1 MANDTGRSYDEVPYG
16 DGCFRVSQ
24 PDHLA
29 ALAAVHGI
37 PAPPLERC
45 RVLELGCGSGG
56 NLLPMALELPEASF
70 VGVDLSE
77 VQIASARERA
87 SALGARNADF
97 RAMDLAAIDASFGT
111 FDYVVCHGVYS
122 WVPEAVQERI
132 LEICSANLSPDGLA
146 YVSYNTFPG
155 WHERRMARGL
165 MLYHDRAGGPSAE
178 RIARARSF
186 PGELTRV
193 VLSPEGAYGRILRA
207 EAEALKGEEDA
218 YVFHEFLED
227 VNRPTYVHEFLTRA
241 ARHGLEFVTEAG
253 TPGLF
258 AGLPAPSREA
268 VERWAVDVIS
278 REQYLDFVC
287 NRPFRKTVL
296 RHAGGPPAG
305 APDPAALAGL
315 DVSSDL
321 KPAPGSPVAADESP
335 ARFTRPDVEGGAST
349 TSPLLK
355 AILLALDAARPRA
368 LDPAALHAAVA
379 ARLAE
384 AGKALPADREEAE
397 AELRGAV
404 LLLFLPDLVELHVRP
419 PRPAAGVSAR
429 PLASPLAR
437 HQAARSSSVTSL
449 RRRVVEVGELER
461 AVLLELDGSRDLS
474 GVLDR
479 VTARVLAGEVELSLE
494 GRTVHD
500 PAVARAALAA
510 EIEPAVRALA
520 EKALLAG

>member
-1 MANDTGRSYDEVPYG
+1 MSNDTGRSYDEVPYG
-16 DGCFRVSQ
+16 EGCFRVSQ

-29 ALAAVHGI
+29 ALAAVLGVA
-37 PAPPLERC
+37 APPLERC

-77 VQIASARERA
+77 GQIASARECA
-87 SALGARNADF
+87 SALGVRNADF

-132 LEICSANLSPDGLA
+132 FAICSANLAPDGLA

-155 WHERRMARGL
+155 WHERRMAREL
-165 MLYHDRAGGPSAE
+165 MLYHNRAGGPAAE

-186 PGELTRV
+186 PGELARV
-193 VLSPEGAYGRILRA
+193 VLSPESAYGRVLRA
-207 EAEALKGEEDA
+207 EAEALKDEEDA

-227 VNRPTYVHEFLTRA
+227 ENRPTYVHEFLARA
-241 ARHGLEFVTEAG
+241 ARHGLEFLTEAG

-258 AGLPAPSREA
+258 EGLPAPTREA
-268 VERWAVDVIS
+268 VERWAVDAIS

-296 RHAGGPPAG
+296 RRAGRPAAGP
-305 APDPAALAGL
+305 PDPAALAGL
-315 DVSSDL
+315 CVSSDL
-321 KPAPGSPVAADESP
+321 KPAPGSPVVADESP
-335 ARFTRPDVEGGAST
+335 ARFVRPDIEGAVNT
-349 TSPLLK
+349 NSPLFK

-397 AELRGAV
+397 THLRGAV
-404 LLLFLPDLVELHVRP
+404 LRLYLTDLVELHVRP

-429 PLASPLAR
+429 PLGSPLAR
-437 HQAARSSSVTSL
+437 YQAARSASVTSL
-449 RRRVVEVGELER
+449 RRRVVQLGELER
-461 AVLLELDGSRDLS
+461 AVLLELDGSRNLD
-474 GVLDR
+474 GILDR
-479 VTARVLAGEVELSLE
+479 VTARVLSGDVELSLE
-494 GRTVHD
+494 GKAVHD
-500 PAVARAALAA
+500 PAVVRSALEV
-510 EIEPAVRALA
+510 EIEPAVRALS
-520 EKALLAG
+520 EIALLAG

>member
-1 MANDTGRSYDEVPYG
+1 MSNDTGRSYDEVPYG
-16 DGCFRVSQ
+16 EGCFRVSQ

-29 ALAAVHGI
+29 ALAAVLGVA
-37 PAPPLERC
+37 APPLERC

-56 NLLPMALELPEASF
+56 NLLPMALELPEAAF

-77 VQIASARERA
+77 GQIASARECA
-87 SALGARNADF
+87 SALGVRNADF

-132 LEICSANLSPDGLA
+132 FAICSANLAPDGLA

-155 WHERRMARGL
+155 WHERRMAREL
-165 MLYHDRAGGPSAE
+165 MLYHNRAGGPAAE

-186 PGELTRV
+186 PGELARV
-193 VLSPEGAYGRILRA
+193 VLSPESAYGRVLRA
-207 EAEALKGEEDA
+207 EAEALKDEEDA

-227 VNRPTYVHEFLTRA
+227 ENRPTYVHEFLARA
-241 ARHGLEFVTEAG
+241 ARHGLEFLTEAG

-258 AGLPAPSREA
+258 EGLPAPTREA
-268 VERWAVDVIS
+268 VERWAVDAIS

-296 RHAGGPPAG
+296 RRAGRPAAGP
-305 APDPAALAGL
+305 PDPAALAGL
-315 DVSSDL
+315 CVSSDL
-321 KPAPGSPVAADESP
+321 KPAPGSPVVADESP
-335 ARFTRPDVEGGAST
+335 ARFVRPDIEGAVNT
-349 TSPLLK
+349 NSPLFK

-397 AELRGAV
+397 THLRGAV
-404 LLLFLPDLVELHVRP
+404 LRLFLSDLVELHVRP

-429 PLASPLAR
+429 PLGSPLAR
-437 HQAARSSSVTSL
+437 YQAARSASVTSL
-449 RRRVVEVGELER
+449 RRRVVQLGELER
-461 AVLLELDGSRDLS
+461 AVLLELDGSRNLD
-474 GVLDR
+474 GILDR
-479 VTARVLAGEVELSLE
+479 VTARVLSGDVELSLE
-494 GRTVHD
+494 GKAVHD
-500 PAVARAALAA
+500 PAVVRSALEV
-510 EIEPAVRALA
+510 EIEPAVRALS
-520 EKALLAG
+520 EIALLAG

>member
-1 MANDTGRSYDEVPYG
+1 MSNDTGRSYDEVPYG
-16 DGCFRVSQ
+16 EGCFRVSQ

-29 ALAAVHGI
+29 ALAAVLGVA
-37 PAPPLERC
+37 APPLERC

-77 VQIASARERA
+77 GQIASARECA
-87 SALGARNADF
+87 SALGVRNADF

-132 LEICSANLSPDGLA
+132 FAICSANLAPDGLA

-155 WHERRMARGL
+155 WHERRMAREL
-165 MLYHDRAGGPSAE
+165 MLYHNRAGGPAAE

-186 PGELTRV
+186 PGELARV
-193 VLSPEGAYGRILRA
+193 VLSPESAYGRVLRA
-207 EAEALKGEEDA
+207 EAEALKDEEDA

-227 VNRPTYVHEFLTRA
+227 ENRPTYVHEFLARA
-241 ARHGLEFVTEAG
+241 ARHGLEFLTEAG

-258 AGLPAPSREA
+258 EGLPAPTREA
-268 VERWAVDVIS
+268 VERWAVDAIS

-296 RHAGGPPAG
+296 RRAGRPAAGP
-305 APDPAALAGL
+305 PDPAALAGL
-315 DVSSDL
+315 CVSSDL
-321 KPAPGSPVAADESP
+321 KPAPGSPVVADESP
-335 ARFTRPDVEGGAST
+335 ARFVRPDIEGAVNT
-349 TSPLLK
+349 NSPLFK

-397 AELRGAV
+397 THLRGAV
-404 LLLFLPDLVELHVRP
+404 LRLFLSDLVELHVRP

-429 PLASPLAR
+429 PLGSPLAR
-437 HQAARSSSVTSL
+437 YQAARSASVTSL
-449 RRRVVEVGELER
+449 RRRVVQLGELER
-461 AVLLELDGSRDLS
+461 AVLLELDGSRNLD
-474 GVLDR
+474 GILDR
-479 VTARVLAGEVELSLE
+479 VTARVLSGDVELSLE
-494 GRTVHD
+494 GKAVHD
-500 PAVARAALAA
+500 PAVVRSALEV
-510 EIEPAVRALA
+510 EIEPAVRALS
-520 EKALLAG
+520 EIALLAG